1 MAHQQAAVT
10 VTGFVAGELVK
21 AGTDAFP
28 VLTFRMGSTR
38 SRFNQNT
45 RQWEDYAT
53 AWLTVKAFRAMAL
66 NAKQSL
72 RRGDRII
79 VVGVLN
85 TEQWTTSAGESR
97 SRTVIEA
104 TNIGHD
110 LTFGTTSL
118 DKLSRNIGG
127 ANGQAN
133 ADDAGES
140 RGITN
145 TGSAGDLGNGG
156 SSGSGGVQP
165 VTLGVD
171 EQRESQYTA
180 PAPTAQN
187 GVAPNG
193 FAPGADSAEAYG
205 DVGEPG
211 ADSADSS
218 EPYTDGF
225 ADAPDEGEGAF

>member
-28 VLTFRMGSTR
+28 VLTFRMGGTR

-85 TEQWTTSAGESR
+85 TEQWTTPAGESR
-97 SRTVIEA
+97 SRTIIEA

-127 ANGQAN
+127 SNGQAN

-156 SSGSGGVQP
+156 GSGVQP

-187 GVAPNG
+187 GVAP
-193 FAPGADSAEAYG
+193 GADSAETYG

-211 ADSADSS
+211 VDSADSS

-225 ADAPDEGEGAF
+225 ADAPEEGEGAF